1 MEKNMEHLDTDV
13 RVYRETYAREITSPI
28 EGKVKLRNRSRF
40 KIQKHPAP
48 SKIFFSELKTQ
59 HLSFPKNE
67 VNNSKK
73 SIIMKISVG

>member
-1 MEKNMEHLDTDV
+1 MEENMDTDV
-13 RVYRETYAREITSPI
+13 RVYKETYAREIISPPI

-73 SIIMKISVG
+73 STIMKISVG